1 VTFLNAVF
9 WEFIQ
14 NFPVILLFVVA
25 VWLWAKER
33 RAQAGTCAVS
43 SGVIGSLVIRFTE
56 PMASGYTETWTIT
69 WVNAVTMSLL
79 QVLFAAYLG
88 SEANW
93 SNWKVD
99 LGLGGLAG
107 VSLAVAQGLASQGS
121 PLIGVVLHSIALAV
135 GGALVLVGIR
145 KLKNESLVSALASA
159 ILLVIVMTLFISA
172 IDYGYFLFG

>member
-33 RAQAGTCAVS
+33 RAQAGACAVS

-56 PMASGYTETWTIT
+56 PMASGYTEPWTIT

>member
-1 VTFLNAVF
+1 MTFLNAVF

-25 VWLWAKER
+25 VWLWAKDR
-33 RAQAGTCAVS
+33 RAQAGACAVS

-56 PMASGYTETWTIT
+56 PMASGYTEPWTIT
-69 WVNAVTMSLL
+69 VVNVVTMSLL
-79 QVLFAAYLG
+79 QLLFVAYLG
-88 SEANW
+88 TETNW

-99 LGLGGLAG
+99 VILGGLAG

-121 PLIGVVLHSIALAV
+121 PVIGIVLHSVALSV

-145 KLKNESLVSALASA
+145 KMRGQKLLPVLLGAV
-159 ILLVIVMTLFISA
+159 LLVLVMTLFIGA